1 MDLFWKNPISCK
13 LASHEIS
20 CSKSELYLDVQ
31 KKILDTVFVEV
42 LYIKKHCFFQ
52 TGKDVIKITYQDKI
66 RLTALWKQVSV
77 GKYDPSKIPEVGYF
91 DVVGN
96 DRK

>member
-1 MDLFWKNPISCK
+1 MVFNTQIVSIIQCCF
-13 LASHEIS
+13 ASFFEIPNWIQIV
-20 CSKSELYLDVQ
+20 Y
-31 KKILDTVFVEV
+31 FVM
-42 LYIKKHCFFQ
+42 FFS

-66 RLTALWKQVSV
+66 RLTALWKQASA
-77 GKYDPSKIPEVGYF
+77 GKYDPSKIPQVGYF

>member
-1 MDLFWKNPISCK
+1 LI
-13 LASHEIS
+13 
-20 CSKSELYLDVQ
+20 
-31 KKILDTVFVEV
+31 
-42 LYIKKHCFFQ
+42 
-52 TGKDVIKITYQDKI
+52 GKDVIKITYPDKI
-66 RLTALWKQVSV
+66 RLTALWKQASV

>member
-1 MDLFWKNPISCK
+1 MRILGYSRKHPSFCHHWLFSLI
-13 LASHEIS
+13 
-20 CSKSELYLDVQ
+20 
-31 KKILDTVFVEV
+31 
-42 LYIKKHCFFQ
+42 
-52 TGKDVIKITYQDKI
+52 GKDVIKITYPDKI
-66 RLTALWKQVSV
+66 RLTALWKQASV

>member
-1 MDLFWKNPISCK
+1 ML
-13 LASHEIS
+13 
-20 CSKSELYLDVQ
+20 
-31 KKILDTVFVEV
+31 
-42 LYIKKHCFFQ
+42 CFS

-66 RLTALWKQVSV
+66 RLTALWKQASA

-96 DRK
+96 DRKYAHIFLTIGSEKVFIENIIQKFIN

>member
-1 MDLFWKNPISCK
+1 LFFLI
-13 LASHEIS
+13 
-20 CSKSELYLDVQ
+20 
-31 KKILDTVFVEV
+31 
-42 LYIKKHCFFQ
+42 
-52 TGKDVIKITYQDKI
+52 GKDVIKITYQDKI
-66 RLTALWKQVSV
+66 RLTALWKQASV